1 MFVVH
6 INSAQGLRKTG
17 SKKKKTS
24 YLYKTVIVFVRVCV
38 RIRLAESPLKR
49 VFDHFFNVIKNYDW
63 AKVVRTEQNNNR
75 FLRCV
80 PNQIIESGTVRRNE
94 RIKENWRFHIRWL
107 AENYDIKCLYF
118 IKKYIYCNRIPPLWK
133 FDWLNRNWRRILMS
147 KKLADCILLYKFNIT
162 HLARVILINRARS
175 LTREKKKINSL
186 LLNNIR

>member
-94 RIKENWRFHIRWL
+94 RIKEN
-107 AENYDIKCLYF
+107 
-118 IKKYIYCNRIPPLWK
+118 
-133 FDWLNRNWRRILMS
+133 
-147 KKLADCILLYKFNIT
+147 
-162 HLARVILINRARS
+162 
-175 LTREKKKINSL
+175 
-186 LLNNIR
+186 